1 MAAFRRHGGVLK
13 TSQALAG
20 GIHPETLYQLLKDG
34 ELTRLARGLYRL
46 SSAREFTNPDLAV
59 VSDKAPDGV
68 VCLVSALAV
77 HGITTQIHNAGRRGR
92 PVCRYA
98 GLRLR
103 IPPVKIYRFDA
114 LTFDQGIEVHKIDR
128 GTVRVYSVARTLVDC
143 FKYRNKIGMDIALE
157 ALRFARSRKRTSNRE
172 ILQFARL
179 LRQDRV
185 MAPYLE
191 SVT

>member
-1 MAAFRRHGGVLK
+1 MPGYAVR
-13 TSQALAG
+13 
-20 GIHPETLYQLLKDG
+20 
-34 ELTRLARGLYRL
+34 ELVI
-46 SSAREFTNPDLAV
+46 F
-59 VSDKAPDGV
+59 
-68 VCLVSALAV
+68 
-77 HGITTQIHNAGRRGR
+77 GITTQIPRAVQLAVPRG
-92 PVCRYA
+92 RYA

-103 IPPVKIYRFDA
+103 TPPVKIYRFDPP
-114 LTFDQGIEVHKIDR
+114 TFDQGIEVHKIDR